1 MDWQLVAAQAA
12 VELIEWAIQQLPLA
26 LVLLLTVGQLR
37 PLQRR
42 RGHQSMSVVASVQ
55 PELLVQAAVEL
66 AQPVALVAVELAAVE
81 LAKSLLQMR
90 QGHQHSLASKI
101 TRLWVPQ
108 RLQRAVVN
116 PAQVELELLKMD
128 WEPVVARAAVELALL
143 VTLQVQHAV
152 APLLWVPRQ
161 ALLALLVAQLFSR
174 LLLELLLAVGSPH
187 LCPRRK
193 QPYYQHSLAS
203 NSTTQPCFLVC

>member
-128 WEPVVARAAVELALL
+128 WEPVVARAAVELAP
-143 VTLQVQHAV
+143 
-152 APLLWVPRQ
+152 PLLWVPRQ